1 MTQPPES
8 FKHIVR
14 IAGTD
19 CDGSKK
25 VVYGLVQVKGVG
37 VNLARA
43 IVNML
48 GIDPEMRLGY
58 LSDDQVK
65 KIEEILSNPV
75 EHGIPPWMVN
85 RQKDLE
91 TGKYLH
97 LIGADLVL
105 TQRADIER
113 MIKMKC
119 WKGVRHSLG
128 LKVRGQRTRTT
139 GRKGITVGVKRRRR

>member
-1 MTQPPES
+1 MTLPPES

-25 VVYGLVQVKGVG
+25 VVYGLAQVKGVG

-65 KIEEILSNPV
+65 KIEEVLSNPV